1 MRTISAAEAKQGLAG
16 VIDAASREP
25 VVIRRHS
32 RDVAV
37 VMSMQEYERLTRLNK
52 AEFQR
57 FCDAVGE
64 KAARA
69 GLTEAKLAEL
79 LKNDE

>member
-1 MRTISAAEAKQGLAG
+1 MRTITVAEAMQGLAG
-16 VIDAASREP
+16 VIDAAAREP
-25 VVIRRHS
+25 VIIRRQS

-37 VMSMQEYERLTRLNK
+37 VMSIQEYERLTRLNK

-69 GLTEAKLAEL
+69 GLTEARVAEL
-79 LKNDE
+79 LDDNE